1 LRLPVAAPGAGW
13 RGSHASAACFALFCG
28 PCRWEGAPRARAAPT
43 SSPNT
48 SFFFQ
53 SPERELTCWRRRRT
67 ATPAPGGTVFFRPAT
82 DRATRW
88 GVPSWRNRR
97 AYGFSRSC
105 SRGDDECCVG
115 RLAPGELQG
124 RRRRARAASLSEAAL
139 GELVAAW
146 DRGQAAND
154 TAMGR
159 FLTWVCPTAGGGAQ
173 DAGKALRSRK
183 RAKSTAKTA
192 NRAPTPY
199 ASRPTAAVRKTTG
212 LKRRAEQANKE
223 LRRCVG
229 SSGSSSPPAESAEV
243 SSLATVADARLG

>member
-1 LRLPVAAPGAGW
+1 MAFLGAARVEVMNAAW
-13 RGSHASAACFALFCG
+13 ADSLLASYKADA
-28 PCRWEGAPRARAAPT
+28 EG
-43 SSPNT
+43 
-48 SFFFQ
+48 
-53 SPERELTCWRRRRT
+53 PER
-67 ATPAPGGTVFFRPAT
+67 
-82 DRATRW
+82 
-88 GVPSWRNRR
+88 
-97 AYGFSRSC
+97 
-105 SRGDDECCVG
+105 
-115 RLAPGELQG
+115 
-124 RRRRARAASLSEAAL
+124 ASLPEAAL

-223 LRRCVG
+223 LRGLERQLFT
-229 SSGSSSPPAESAEV
+229 PPAESAEV